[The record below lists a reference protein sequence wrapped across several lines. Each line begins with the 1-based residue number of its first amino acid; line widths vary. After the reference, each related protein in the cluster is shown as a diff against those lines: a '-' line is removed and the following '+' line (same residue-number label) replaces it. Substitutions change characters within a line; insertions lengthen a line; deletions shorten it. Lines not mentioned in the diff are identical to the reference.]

1 MQQVPLGT
9 RILPRGCKSDMA
21 QRGHILQDGPP
32 SLSAGRS
39 DWNSHKDIRNRGE
52 RLQHQ
57 QDTAAA
63 NVIIAV
69 SKDGSINVNRFSYFT
84 LLHSK

>member
-39 DWNSHKDIRNRGE
+39 DWNSHKDSRNRGG
-52 RLQHQ
+52 RHQHQ
-57 QDTAAA
+57 QETAAA
-63 NVIIAV
+63 TVINVV
-69 SKDGSINVNRFSYFT
+69 SKDGAIRVNRFSYFT